1 MSTKKIIV
9 NKKEFIQK
17 FIINNIDI
25 SIIDLDLGNSVNIAC
40 LLKDNNT
47 LVDTKILIIKG
58 EEYKNWGNSD
68 IYIENLVLDKLGLQ
82 RKYT

>member
-17 FIINNIDI
+17 FIINNINI
-25 SIIDLDLGNSVNIAC
+25 SIIDLDLGNSVNVAC
-40 LLKDNNT
+40 LLKENDT
-47 LVDTKILIIKG
+47 LVETKILIISG

-68 IYIENLVLDKLGLQ
+68 NYIENLVLNKLGLQ
-82 RKYT
+82 RKQ